1 MTYGE
6 ILAALKNLSPVQLAT
21 EAFVFEPGANN
32 ELPVAWINSL
42 GLDEDCRPEFRG
54 TSDVNG

>member
-1 MTYGE
+1 MTYAE
-6 ILAALKNLSPVQLAT
+6 ILATLKNLSPAQLAT
-21 EAFVFEPGANN
+21 EAFVFEPGAN
-32 ELPVAWINSL
+32 EDRPIAWINSL